1 MTGYKIY
8 LTKSSE
14 VAYLLAKA
22 HQVGEDGVTRVSYG
36 PAYESNIIPAIYQ
49 DQGYYY
55 CIVEQDR
62 PDRPG
67 YELIFT

>member
-22 HQVGEDGVTRVSYG
+22 HRVGEDGVTRVSEG
-36 PAYESNIIPAIYQ
+36 QASSNSIIPAIYQ
-49 DQGYYY
+49 DQGYYC

-67 YELIFT
+67 YELIFA